1 VKNGVIMNRVLI
13 IFALCLVGA
22 GCEKDNKISSSIA
35 SESREK
41 VSESNW
47 KVVVSKDEMRNKE
60 LKWLAVRSENNADL
74 KFPYDGENRLQLDI
88 LDSKTGTPRVFLTID
103 KGQYDCGRYGCDV
116 FVKFGENSVQKMDV
130 SIHDVQGTDGTILAF
145 YGNSAAFLENIKKFN
160 SITIEVPFYRNGTRQ
175 FKFNTTG
182 FSEAESKL

>member
-1 VKNGVIMNRVLI
+1 M
-13 IFALCLVGA
+13 
-22 GCEKDNKISSSIA
+22 
-35 SESREK
+35 
-41 VSESNW
+41 
-47 KVVVSKDEMRNKE
+47 
-60 LKWLAVRSENNADL
+60 
-74 KFPYDGENRLQLDI
+74 
-88 LDSKTGTPRVFLTID
+88 
-103 KGQYDCGRYGCDV
+103 
-116 FVKFGENSVQKMDV
+116 KFGENSVQKMDV